1 MFPQYEEHI
10 RYMVAR
16 FRAAYAR
23 HVGDLDWEEDIRRLS
38 GLSAEFAELWAL
50 HEVAEFQPRLRT
62 FIHPQ
67 AGPLTFTTSELQV
80 PAAPEAHLI
89 VYTPAEDETR
99 KRLPLTRCRGD
110 GQALPDLLGRPG
122 SLPVRGAPAGQAG

>member
-1 MFPQYEEHI
+1 MFPQYEE
-10 RYMVAR
+10 VAR

-110 GQALPDLLGRPG
+110 G
-122 SLPVRGAPAGQAG
+122 